1 MGNII
6 KHWDGW
12 AALTLNEEERAIR
25 TAEHDIASR
34 LAALESETG
43 MLVESIGLEAIDV
56 SRVCDDA
63 PVMKMR
69 VNVELF
75 RRLGHEQGTS

>member
-69 VNVELF
+69 VKVELF